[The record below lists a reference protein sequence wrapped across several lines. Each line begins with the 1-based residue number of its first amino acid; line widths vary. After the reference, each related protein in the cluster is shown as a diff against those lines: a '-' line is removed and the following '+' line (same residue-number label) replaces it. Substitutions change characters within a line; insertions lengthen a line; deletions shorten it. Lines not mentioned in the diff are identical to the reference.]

1 MLNKITDIMKDF
13 FAGLVVFFVVFL
25 FIIAFSSLS
34 AIFSKFPLYFTLSVI
49 AMYIVGYL
57 ARKILEGIYH

>member
-13 FAGLVVFFVVFL
+13 FAGLVVFSAVFL
-25 FIIAFSSLS
+25 FVIVFSSLS

-57 ARKILEGIYH
+57 ARKILEGI